1 MRSANRSR
9 ALISSGA
16 AILLCAVAIIGMTF
30 ALFTDTQN
38 VNHHLRAGDM
48 SITLRRA
55 ELVKTALDSTGKL
68 VESKVQSATDP
79 AVDFTDTDDDNVFGI
94 VDGEKLVP
102 GSKYVATM
110 QIANE
115 SDVAFKYWIKVECN
129 DADVEKQLAD
139 QLLINVYTDK
149 NRDGVINIDSE
160 SDEGTV
166 AKGVF
171 VGSANDYIG
180 MLGINE
186 SDTFIVSVEFVDKG
200 YGYEN
205 GVLTS
210 ENDGA
215 KKDLVGF
222 DLVVYAVQV
231 AAAPTP

>member
-48 SITLRRA
+48 SITLRRT